1 MLEILGIVAIIFLI
15 MVVFYMQRH
24 SENTI
29 LQVEQSQVDAQFGA
43 LLEERQPIVVRGCSP
58 PKGLSRES
66 LEKSTRLAGFQIG
79 QQTLSQ
85 ILSTPQTHQMTQGE
99 RDELG
104 QQLSLPIW
112 AAHTWLPLFQEYSW
126 IAPLVGSSRAEALIG
141 GLGMTRAKALYT
153 CIIPTEGSYMVGL
166 LSKNSEPFLPAA
178 WETRYFSS
186 LTSDDTP
193 LVADLKYMDIV
204 LNPGKALCIPA
215 HMIFSVEPTGPGFHS
230 AAIIEY
236 HEPISLL
243 AKSL

>member
-1 MLEILGIVAIIFLI
+1 MLEILGILAIIFLI

-43 LLEERQPIVVRGCSP
+43 LLEERQPIVVRGCTP

-66 LEKSTRLAGFQIG
+66 LEKSTRLAAFPIG
-79 QQTLSQ
+79 QQNLSQ
-85 ILSTPQTHQMTQGE
+85 VLSQTQAHQMTQGE
-99 RDELG
+99 RDDLG

-112 AAHTWLPLFQEYSW
+112 ATHTWLPLFQEYSW
-126 IAPLVGSSRAEALIG
+126 IAPLVGSIRAEALIG

-153 CIIPTEGSYMVGL
+153 CLIPTEGSYMVSL
-166 LSKNSEPFLPAA
+166 LSKSSEPFLPSA
-178 WETRYFSS
+178 WESRYVTSF
-186 LTSDDTP
+186 TSDDTP

-215 HMIFSVEPTGPGFHS
+215 HMIFSVEPKGPFCS